1 MAIDQNILV
10 TVDAVIF
17 CDYKT
22 NLSVLLIQRKNPPFK
37 DGWALPGGFVE
48 DDEDLV
54 KSCARELKEETGL
67 IVNDN
72 KLQQIAAFG
81 APDRDPRGRT
91 VTIAFTSKLKG
102 DPPPA
107 IKGADDAALAQC
119 WPVKELPELAFDH
132 QQIIKEAIRLF

>member
-54 KSCARELKEETGL
+54 KSCARELEEETGL
-67 IVNDN
+67 IVNERE
-72 KLQQIAAFG
+72 LQQVAAFG
-81 APDRDPRGRT
+81 APGRDPRGRT
-91 VTIAFTSKLKG
+91 VTIAFTTKLKG
-102 DPPPA
+102 KAPA
-107 IKGADDAALAQC
+107 IKGADDAALAQW